1 MKPLRKYHKAT
12 IYFRDCN
19 EPNGEYFDVCV
30 YSSVLIFFDAK
41 GHEKTIPMVFVKE
54 VIEYVEDRVQPVE
67 QSVVTQNNLLTPEQ
81 LASLTAIAER
91 PIVRKIQSPKSGKA
105 YHV

>member
-12 IYFRDCN
+12 IFFRDCN

-30 YSSVLIFFDAK
+30 YSSIIIFFDAK

-54 VIEYVEDRVQPVE
+54 VVEYIEDRVQPSE
-67 QSVVTQNNLLTPEQ
+67 QPATGQMLTPEQ
-81 LASLTAIAER
+81 LASITLNN
-91 PIVRKIQSPKSGKA
+91 PVPPVVRKIQTPRSGKA